1 MVESA
6 TQQNDFLAETIGDT
20 VERFLASKK
29 NGIAC
34 LKEIY
39 KAASKWP
46 EESVRCGI
54 YRDRK
59 QRFKRVAKGVYLLV
73 GKESASLLIRGN
85 GRKLDEI
92 EDNSISAIINDH
104 PWKNEKAHK
113 SGNQKC
119 FADYETFCYTQ
130 EDFEQKARVLIQ
142 GGYLAEFLPVRSFTN
157 KKYLNQIEEMAE
169 KANLN
174 YYASVIWRIAPEG
187 VINTGRTTKGVEQIV
202 IFTKGKARCLNSGGK
217 AYQTTRILNYEIDIP
232 ANKGKHKSHQAEKP
246 IALYK
251 YLIEQLTKEKD
262 VCLDQFGGSCNMA
275 KAAVETNR
283 FSIVYEICKEF
294 IQKAVDR
301 FKMFTLYETS
311 EDEETTQDAIAEE
324 AKEEEIVASEI
335 YEVNMIPREAT
346 IAQKAFLHKVL
357 KQIPDF
363 FTEDEKR
370 LLQDEGI
377 MNIAQ
382 RIDSLYKKI
391 NERGYQSYRSKLP
404 EFDTTRNI
412 ETYIRNE
419 SLCRQIDQLFEEK
432 FPDIWTRCEHEN
444 YRIEAKTLA
453 AYCVVIHSGVNRLKD
468 IPFYLE
474 EYCDFLEKKGYKAQR
489 SRRLLKDFLEFNE
502 KINKAA

>member
-169 KANLN
+169 RANLN
-174 YYASVIWRIAPEG
+174 YYASVIWRKAPEG
-187 VINTGRTTKGVEQIV
+187 VIM
-202 IFTKGKARCLNSGGK
+202 
-217 AYQTTRILNYEIDIP
+217 IL
-232 ANKGKHKSHQAEKP
+232 
-246 IALYK
+246 
-251 YLIEQLTKEKD
+251 
-262 VCLDQFGGSCNMA
+262 
-275 KAAVETNR
+275 
-283 FSIVYEICKEF
+283 SI
-294 IQKAVDR
+294 
-301 FKMFTLYETS
+301 
-311 EDEETTQDAIAEE
+311 
-324 AKEEEIVASEI
+324 
-335 YEVNMIPREAT
+335 
-346 IAQKAFLHKVL
+346 
-357 KQIPDF
+357 
-363 FTEDEKR
+363 
-370 LLQDEGI
+370 
-377 MNIAQ
+377 
-382 RIDSLYKKI
+382 SLYTFSSR
-391 NERGYQSYRSKLP
+391 NLSSYLS
-404 EFDTTRNI
+404 
-412 ETYIRNE
+412 
-419 SLCRQIDQLFEEK
+419 
-432 FPDIWTRCEHEN
+432 
-444 YRIEAKTLA
+444 
-453 AYCVVIHSGVNRLKD
+453 
-468 IPFYLE
+468 
-474 EYCDFLEKKGYKAQR
+474 
-489 SRRLLKDFLEFNE
+489 
-502 KINKAA
+502 